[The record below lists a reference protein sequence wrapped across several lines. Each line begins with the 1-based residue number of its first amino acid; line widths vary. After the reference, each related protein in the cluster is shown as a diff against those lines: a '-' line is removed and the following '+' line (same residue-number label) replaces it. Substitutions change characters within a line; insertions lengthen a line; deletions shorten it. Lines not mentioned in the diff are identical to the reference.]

1 MEMLGETMRWFL
13 DGANWVG
20 RNGIPARLLQHVWL
34 SAVPSLIAAALAIP
48 PALWLAHRRKG
59 EFFAN
64 AIVNVGRAIPSFGV
78 VVLLAVFWITRGW
91 DFAFWPLVAALVML
105 AVPPMFTNA
114 YAGVADVDPALVEAG
129 RGMGLTERQVLT
141 DVELPAALPVL
152 AAGVRIAIVQ
162 VVATVALGAVVT
174 SRTGGFGVYI
184 VNGFAR
190 LRDGGDVM
198 VLAGAILVAL
208 LTLAT
213 EHSLGL
219 VERFVLP
226 RGLRAVKG
234 PVQPAAHG

>member
-1 MEMLGETMRWFL
+1 MEVFGDTLQWFL
-13 DGANWVG
+13 DGANWAG
-20 RNGIPARLLQHVWL
+20 RNGIPARLFQHLLL
-34 SAVPSLIAAALAIP
+34 SAVPSVIAAVLAIP
-48 PALWLAHRRKG
+48 PALWLAHRRKA
-59 EFFAN
+59 EFLAN
-64 AIVNVGRAIPSFGV
+64 AVVNVGRAIPSFGV

-91 DFAFWPLVAALVML
+91 DFAFWPLVVALVML

-114 YAGVADVDPALVEAG
+114 YAGVADVDAALVEVG
-129 RGMGLTERQVLT
+129 RGMGLTERQVLL

-152 AAGVRIAIVQ
+152 LAGVRIAIVQ

-190 LRDGGDVM
+190 LRDGGDVL

-213 EHSLGL
+213 ERGFGL
-219 VERFVLP
+219 LERAVLP
-226 RGLRAVKG
+226 RGLRAVHL
-234 PVQPAAHG
+234 PAQPAAHG

>member
-1 MEMLGETMRWFL
+1 MEVLAETVRWFL
-13 DGANWVG
+13 DGANWAG
-20 RNGIPARLLQHVWL
+20 RNGIPARLLQHLLL
-34 SAVPSLIAAALAIP
+34 SAVPSVIAAALAIP
-48 PALWLAHRRKG
+48 PALWLAHRRRA

-64 AIVNVGRAIPSFGV
+64 AVVNVGRAVPSFGV

-91 DFAFWPLVAALVML
+91 DFAFWPLVVALVLL

-114 YAGVADVDPALVEAG
+114 YAGVADVDPALVEAA
-129 RGMGLTERQVLT
+129 RGMGLTERQVLI

-152 AAGVRIAIVQ
+152 LAGVRIAIVQ

-190 LRDGGDVM
+190 LRDGGDVV

-213 EHSLGL
+213 ERGFGL
-219 VERFVLP
+219 VERAVLP
-226 RGLRAVKG
+226 RSLPAVHL
-234 PVQPAAHG
+234 PAQPPSHG